1 MKKKEN
7 KIFIKFSSVF
17 PVAPELPTATDQVRD
32 VMATLLSLQKDKF
45 YMVSRGRKISQKF
58 LKIPT
63 PCALL

>member
-45 YMVSRGRKISQKF
+45 YMVSKGRKIS
-58 LKIPT
+58 
-63 PCALL
+63 